1 MSQVDMV
8 VNELKRSFEGEAWH
22 GPALLEILD
31 GIDAPTAAARPLPAA
46 HSIWELVMHLAAWED
61 VVTRRIHGETCTL
74 TDEQNFGEGEQVSDS
89 AWQQAVTNLRDRHA
103 RLLETVS
110 TLSESRLNDPVPGK
124 DYPLVFMLLGTV
136 QHAAYHGGQIA
147 LLKRAYS

>member
-31 GIDAPTAAARPLPAA
+31 GIDAQTAAARPLPKA
-46 HSIWELVMHLAAWED
+46 HSIWELVLHIAAWED
-61 VVTRRIHGETCTL
+61 VVRRRIHGETCTL
-74 TDEQNFGEGEQVSDS
+74 TDQENFGQMERVSDS
-89 AWQQAVTNLRDRHA
+89 AWRQAVENLRDQHA
-103 RLLETVS
+103 RLLLTVS
-110 TLSESRLNDPVPGK
+110 TLPESRLNDRVPGK
-124 DYPLVFMLLGTV
+124 DYPLLFMLWGTV

-147 LLKRAYS
+147 LLKRASS